1 MYLIYLLYTQVN
13 MKLFIY
19 LIISFN
25 FSREYYLNTAYSMFA
40 EIGGMGSLLLGISFY
55 HFIKFIEFGIDRR
68 ITRLSKGRI
77 HSYWRSG
84 DLQCSAPPLGKFD
97 PPPCYMWPQK
107 LKIWQ
112 PPLNTV
118 EHRLNTLDFQ
128 KKFTHQSIVI
138 SYETMFSRI

>member
-77 HSYWRSG
+77 HSY
-84 DLQCSAPPLGKFD
+84 
-97 PPPCYMWPQK
+97 
-107 LKIWQ
+107 
-112 PPLNTV
+112 
-118 EHRLNTLDFQ
+118 
-128 KKFTHQSIVI
+128 
-138 SYETMFSRI
+138 